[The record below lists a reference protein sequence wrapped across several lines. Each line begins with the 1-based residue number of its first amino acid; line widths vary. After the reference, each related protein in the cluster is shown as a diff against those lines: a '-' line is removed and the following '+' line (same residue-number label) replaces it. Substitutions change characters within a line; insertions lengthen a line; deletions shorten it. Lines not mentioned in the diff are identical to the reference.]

1 MKIKFFI
8 AAILLPFLLAFTLGE
23 KNNNGQKLSPSENP
37 IALVKKVHK
46 DVRYRKTAEQSEW
59 EKAIIGLVLKDG
71 NEIKTGNKSLALILF
86 TDGSGLLRVRENSIL
101 HIYGEKKDK
110 KLNKDAFIQKG
121 LIGFD
126 INKQSEDEEF
136 KFTTP
141 TVVASIRGTSG
152 FLEYSEDS
160 TFTMSLD
167 SGNALLNFT
176 GPQGGEGTLSS
187 GNTVVIT
194 SNGKFQ
200 FRQQNDEDK
209 NKSNM
214 TKHSNVKK
222 LLLKTDK
229 GDVEIEYYGPEEK

>member
-1 MKIKFFI
+1 MKIKLI
-8 AAILLPFLLAFTLGE
+8 VLLLFLPLLLAFNLE
-23 KNNNGQKLSPSENP
+23 EKKNNDGQKLSPSDNP

-46 DVRYRKTAEQSEW
+46 DVNYRKNADQSEW
-59 EKAIIGLVLKDG
+59 EKAIIGLILSDG
-71 NEIKTGNKSLALILF
+71 NEIKTGVKSLALILF

-126 INKQSEDEEF
+126 VNKQSEDEEF

-152 FLEYSEDS
+152 FLEYDEDS

-167 SGNALLNFT
+167 LGNALLNFT
-176 GPQGGEGTLSS
+176 GPQGGQGTLSS

-194 SNGKFQ
+194 SDGNFQ
-200 FRQQNDEDK
+200 FRQQSQDDK
-209 NKSNM
+209 DKSNM
-214 TKHSNVKK
+214 TRQSNVKK
-222 LLLKTDK
+222 LILKTNQ
-229 GDVEIEYYGPEEK
+229 GDYEIEYYAPGE